1 MVVSLG
7 GAVVGGGNMSSN
19 FFMWAS
25 PCLSLMNVFIPSIH
39 CPSLA
44 ETPGPG
50 AENEITLI
58 FYRFGYKI
66 NHIPRQFL
74 NVTYN
79 PSKNVFKRTT
89 YPHFDRNRFCD
100 M

>member
-1 MVVSLG
+1 MSRIYLAARVFKDSFFYYSNISPSVMVVSLG

-50 AENEITLI
+50 AENKITSI
-58 FYRFGYKI
+58 
-66 NHIPRQFL
+66 
-74 NVTYN
+74 
-79 PSKNVFKRTT
+79 
-89 YPHFDRNRFCD
+89 
-100 M
+100 